1 MRFILRLASANGKPS
16 NVRIDYR
23 SRFISLLKKVFG
35 EEEFSKKAPR
45 SYTFAV
51 YFGKEAKV
59 KKTTIEGVKLVNFRF
74 STGDSIVAVKFYNG
88 ILRLKK
94 EGYTHKIGT
103 GEFRIEW
110 IKEEKEKPITGIF
123 KTLSPVIVER
133 IGFNNSKNPTDRYV
147 IPSEERF
154 TESLLENILR
164 RYRSITGKDLSVES
178 FSFEDLGTKKEFIR
192 HYGGLLKGF
201 LGRFR
206 IRTDS
211 EELLEFVYRYGLGL
225 RTGQGFGYLEVEKDG
240 NIKV

>member
-1 MRFILRLASANGKPS
+1 MRFVLRLVCVSKKPS
-16 NVRIDYR
+16 KIEIDYR
-23 SRFISLLKKVFG
+23 SRFISLLKKIFG
-35 EEEFSKKAPR
+35 EEEFLRNAPR

-51 YFGKEAKV
+51 YFGKEAKI
-59 KKTTIEGVKLVNFRF
+59 KKNFIEGVKHINFRF

-88 ILRLKK
+88 VLRLKK

-103 GEFRIEW
+103 GKFQIEW
-110 IKEEKEKPITGIF
+110 IKEEKEEPITGIF

-133 IGFNNSKNPTDRYV
+133 MGFNSSKSPWDRYV

-164 RYRSITGKDLSVES
+164 RYKSITGEDLNVES

-225 RTGQGFGYLEVEKDG
+225 RTGQGFGYLEVEKG
-240 NIKV
+240 RRER